1 MIDGDVLDDK
11 GWSSTSI
18 SLLERVRQGP
28 ADAVA
33 WRRFVALYEPLVA
46 SWCRAAGLQAADV
59 DDVCQ
64 EVFRGVCGRIAAFER
79 GRAGG
84 TLRGWLRTITTH
96 AVFDLGHRK
105 ARQQSG
111 AGGSDALAALL
122 AVPDPATSADDGP
135 TVEEKRLL
143 LRQAV
148 TGILQ
153 DVQPQTREIFCRV
166 VVDRQAPAVV
176 AADLNVAVHVVY
188 LVKSRVLK
196 RLRDEY
202 GDLIDLDDT

>member
-1 MIDGDVLDDK
+1 
-11 GWSSTSI
+11 
-18 SLLERVRQGP
+18 LERVRRGP
-28 ADAVA
+28 TDAAA
-33 WRRFVALYEPLVA
+33 WQKFVALYEPLVA
-46 SWCRAAGLQAADV
+46 SWCRADGLQAADV
-59 DDVCQ
+59 EDVCQ
-64 EVFRGVCGRIAAFER
+64 DVFRGVCGKIAAFER

-84 TLRGWLRTITTH
+84 TLRGWLRTITTN
-96 AVFDLGHRK
+96 AVINLGRRK
-105 ARQQSG
+105 AGHQAG
-111 AGGSDALAALL
+111 AGGSDALAAML

-153 DVQPQTREIFCRV
+153 DVQSQTREIFCRV
-166 VVDRQAPAVV
+166 VVDRQAPADV

-188 LVKSRVLK
+188 MVKSRVLK

-202 GDLIDLDDT
+202 ADLIDLDDT